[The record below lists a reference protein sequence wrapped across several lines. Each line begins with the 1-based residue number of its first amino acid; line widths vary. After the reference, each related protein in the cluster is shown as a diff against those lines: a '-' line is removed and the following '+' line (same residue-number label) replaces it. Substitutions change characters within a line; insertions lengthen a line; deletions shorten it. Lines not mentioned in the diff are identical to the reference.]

1 MPIVASWDIQL
12 LEYRLIW
19 GPIGYLPTGRLIR
32 RSELNQ
38 EIFMESCL
46 VFLIGLWDIHCSG
59 YLDLDS
65 LGVLF
70 LSLSIG
76 ILIERLGSQSGYL
89 EFGRDLD
96 GDIVRA
102 TRSSIGRP

>member
-1 MPIVASWDIQL
+1 MDTL
-12 LEYRLIW
+12 
-19 GPIGYLPTGRLIR
+19 GPLHIGRLLGILLIGR
-32 RSELNQ
+32 DIDQ
-38 EIFMESCL
+38 EILLRTCL
-46 VFLIGLWDIHCSG
+46 VFFSSLYGISYCFR
-59 YLDLDS
+59 DLEIDS